1 MTIKLNGSTAGSVAL
16 DAPASTTSSA
26 DIAFTLPVADG
37 TNGQIIQTN
46 GSGQLSFTD
55 VALPTLPHAFVFMDS
70 QYFTSSPT
78 KMQFNSSTTNDQ
90 SSGVT
95 IDRTNYRFTPTI
107 GGVYQVVTQLNFT
120 RSTSGSN
127 VEFKVYQYKNGS
139 EFARNSSYQYSS
151 NMTDNTTCVSLMSLN
166 GTGDYVEFYANCN
179 ASGNML
185 MNPQSTFS
193 IIRIGA

>member
-1 MTIKLNGSTAGSVAL
+1 MTIKLNGSSAGSVSL
-16 DAPASTTSSA
+16 DAPASTTGSA
-26 DIAFTLPVADG
+26 DIQFKSPVADG
-37 TNGQIIQTN
+37 SNGQVISTN
-46 GSGQLSFTD
+46 GSGQLAFIDS
-55 VALPTLPHAFVFMDS
+55 LPTLPHAFVFMDS

-78 KMQFNSSTTNDQ
+78 KIGFNSSTTNDQ

-95 IDRTNYRFTPTI
+95 IDRTNNRFTPTV

-139 EFARNSSYQYSS
+139 EFARNQAYQYSS
-151 NMTDNTTCVSLMSLN
+151 NMTDSTTCISLMSLN

-185 MNPQSTFS
+185 CNPQSTFS

>member
-1 MTIKLNGSTAGSVAL
+1 MSIKLNAQSGGSVAL
-16 DAPASTTSSA
+16 DAPTQTTSSA
-26 DIAFTLPVADG
+26 DLTFKLPVADG
-37 TNGQIIQTN
+37 TTGQIIQTN
-46 GSGQLSFTD
+46 GSGQLSFVD
-55 VALPTLPHAFVFMDS
+55 SLPTLPHAFVFMDS

-78 KMQFNSSTTNDQ
+78 KIGFNNSTTNDQ

-95 IDRTNYRFTPTI
+95 IDRTNKRFTPTV

-120 RSTSGSN
+120 RTTSGSN

-139 EFARNSSYQYSS
+139 EFARNQSYQYSS
-151 NMTDNTTCVSLMSLN
+151 NMTDSTTCVSLMSLN

-179 ASGNML
+179 ASGNMVC
-185 MNPQSTFS
+185 NPQSTFS